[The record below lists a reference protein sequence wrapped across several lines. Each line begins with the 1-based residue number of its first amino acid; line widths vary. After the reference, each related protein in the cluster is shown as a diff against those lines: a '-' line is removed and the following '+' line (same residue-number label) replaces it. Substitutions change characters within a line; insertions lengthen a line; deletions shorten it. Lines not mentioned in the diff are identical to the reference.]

1 MTVGDDIQSD
11 VSSEKW
17 ARKEYKSFQALLL
30 ASTISIFSLKYTKQP
45 MKYKSNVSTSKI
57 QILNLKFDRVLIYH
71 NGRNEVKYQ
80 LTVK

>member
-71 NGRNEVKYQ
+71 NGRNEVKYHI
-80 LTVK
+80 TVK